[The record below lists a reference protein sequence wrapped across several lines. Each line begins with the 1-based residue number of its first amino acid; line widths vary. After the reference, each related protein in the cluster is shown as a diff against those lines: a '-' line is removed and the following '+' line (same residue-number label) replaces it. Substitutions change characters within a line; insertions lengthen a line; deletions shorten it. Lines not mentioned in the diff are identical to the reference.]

1 MQLEVTTYRSRK
13 LSLTSLIDVIFLLL
27 LFFILSS
34 TFTKYS
40 KVELSKKGSGTTQSQ
55 SLPQVFVRVSQD
67 QWNVNGVNYTQ
78 MNAISALQDFSKKG
92 AQTLLLVVA
101 ADLKT
106 QGLVDALEMIKQETK
121 FKVTISQ

>member
-1 MQLEVTTYRSRK
+1 MQLEVNTYRSRK

-55 SLPQVFVRVSQD
+55 SLPQVFVRVSPD
-67 QWNVNGVNYTQ
+67 QWNVNGINYAQ
-78 MNAISALQDFSKKG
+78 MNAIAALQDFNEKG

-101 ADLKT
+101 GDLKT
-106 QGLVDALEMIKQETK
+106 QGLVDALELIKQETD

>member
-106 QGLVDALEMIKQETK
+106 QGLVDALELIKQETK